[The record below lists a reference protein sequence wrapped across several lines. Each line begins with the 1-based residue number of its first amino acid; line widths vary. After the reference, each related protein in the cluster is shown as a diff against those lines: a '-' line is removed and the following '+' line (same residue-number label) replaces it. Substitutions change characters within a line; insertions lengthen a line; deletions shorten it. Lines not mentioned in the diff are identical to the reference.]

1 MLVISAVNGL
11 HNFHA
16 NITRHRPPLNKWTN
30 VQISQAT
37 IQSHHHYTLIQ
48 SMVEGQVDS
57 TNSVIV
63 LKTVWLKMASSDPG
77 AFPRRVLVEDL
88 DRWGGSFF
96 GQEPVGNRVQRCE
109 GKKYSFSRFILKC
122 IKTCFTFSLK
132 KVFASDPWH
141 LAQPG
146 SIRNLTIQ
154 TKGSKEIVNKKHL
167 VQVGKTLQ
175 IVKLISGLNAL
186 QIMTEGQSKKIKE
199 LKEEVDAVRLKGLL
213 TNKHG

>member
-1 MLVISAVNGL
+1 
-11 HNFHA
+11 
-16 NITRHRPPLNKWTN
+16 
-30 VQISQAT
+30 
-37 IQSHHHYTLIQ
+37 
-48 SMVEGQVDS
+48 
-57 TNSVIV
+57 
-63 LKTVWLKMASSDPG
+63 MASSDPG

-122 IKTCFTFSLK
+122 IKICFTFSLK

-213 TNKHG
+213 TNNHD

>member
-1 MLVISAVNGL
+1 M
-11 HNFHA
+11 H
-16 NITRHRPPLNKWTN
+16 
-30 VQISQAT
+30 Q
-37 IQSHHHYTLIQ
+37 
-48 SMVEGQVDS
+48 
-57 TNSVIV
+57 
-63 LKTVWLKMASSDPG
+63 
-77 AFPRRVLVEDL
+77 
-88 DRWGGSFF
+88 
-96 GQEPVGNRVQRCE
+96 
-109 GKKYSFSRFILKC
+109 KKI
-122 IKTCFTFSLK
+122 IFSLK

-154 TKGSKEIVNKKHL
+154 TKGSKEIVNKQHL
-167 VQVGKTLQ
+167 VQVGK